1 LGASFSHRLNI
12 SAAGRAELRE
22 AILRRH
28 ALSGLRV
35 QFPPPPQSH
44 ALADRLRAFL
54 QGPADPEAL
63 FFEALA
69 RESAGIYRTALELW
83 LGHVEAIEA
92 GVLYLKPIATPDLS
106 RVIEDLDL
114 DDVFTLVAILQH
126 GSLTPEEHALVFQR
140 SISASR
146 AQLDELLARELIE
159 PDPDRPGL
167 RVRPEASRV
176 VRDALYRRNLL

>member
-1 LGASFSHRLNI
+1 M
-12 SAAGRAELRE
+12 
-22 AILRRH
+22 
-28 ALSGLRV
+28 
-35 QFPPPPQSH
+35 
-44 ALADRLRAFL
+44 
-54 QGPADPEAL
+54 
-63 FFEALA
+63 
-69 RESAGIYRTALELW
+69 
-83 LGHVEAIEA
+83 GHVEAIEA